1 MVGFD
6 VDDMFPPELMRV
18 TAASDIQRLQAEGE
32 REWSKSATQLE
43 IEARE
48 SRAER
53 ARLSLSEPARRSEAE
68 EALIDADDPEIQQRQ
83 PQLAQLGDSGGG
95 ISRDEARQVGKAALV
110 GAGVGVVVE
119 MGVASTAAI
128 GGGVGVGAVEAVV
141 GAETL
146 GLAAGGGV
154 TLGTLCL
161 AGGVLMVVA
170 ASLTLGIIQWR
181 KRRHGVALVAQPLAV
196 TQTDSPI
203 AAAAS

>member
-32 REWSKSATQLE
+32 REWSKSSTQLE

-68 EALIDADDPEIQQRQ
+68 EVLLDADDPEIQQQ
-83 PQLAQLGDSGGG
+83 QQLAQLGDSSGG

-110 GAGVGVVVE
+110 GAGVGEIV
-119 MGVASTAAI
+119 G
-128 GGGVGVGAVEAVV
+128 GGGVWVKQMCAP
-141 GAETL
+141 TS
-146 GLAAGGGV
+146 V
-154 TLGTLCL
+154 TY
-161 AGGVLMVVA
+161 
-170 ASLTLGIIQWR
+170 AS
-181 KRRHGVALVAQPLAV
+181 A
-196 TQTDSPI
+196 
-203 AAAAS
+203 

>member
-6 VDDMFPPELMRV
+6 VDGMFPPELMRV

-32 REWSKSATQLE
+32 REWSKSSTQLE

-68 EALIDADDPEIQQRQ
+68 EVLLNADDPEIQQQ
-83 PQLAQLGDSGGG
+83 QQLAQPGDSSGG

-181 KRRHGVALVAQPLAV
+181 KRRQGVAQPLTV

>member
-48 SRAER
+48 SRA

-68 EALIDADDPEIQQRQ
+68 EALLDANDPEIQQQQLQQQLEQ
-83 PQLAQLGDSGGG
+83 PGDSSGG
-95 ISRDEARQVGKAALV
+95 ISLDEARQVGKAALV

-170 ASLTLGIIQWR
+170 AGVTLGIIQWR
-181 KRRHGVALVAQPLAV
+181 KRRQGVAQPLTV
-196 TQTDSPI
+196 TQTESPI

>member
-32 REWSKSATQLE
+32 REWSKSSTQLE

-68 EALIDADDPEIQQRQ
+68 EALLDTDDLELQQRQ
-83 PQLAQLGDSGGG
+83 PQLAQPGDGG
-95 ISRDEARQVGKAALV
+95 ISREARQVGKAAMV

-170 ASLTLGIIQWR
+170 ASLTLGVIQWR
-181 KRRHGVALVAQPLAV
+181 KRRQGVAQPLTV